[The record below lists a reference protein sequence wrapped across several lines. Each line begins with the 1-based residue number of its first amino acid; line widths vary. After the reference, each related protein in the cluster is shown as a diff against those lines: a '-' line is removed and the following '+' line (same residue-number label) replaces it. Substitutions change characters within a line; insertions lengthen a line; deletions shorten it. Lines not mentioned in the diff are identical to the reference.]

1 MSRKKE
7 WRSAVRAKIDNEEIG
22 TEWATLSDSPGEK
35 KRRRVGRGGIGD
47 IEFAIVIERHNR
59 RRAVAS

>member
-22 TEWATLSDSPGEK
+22 TEWATLSDSGEK
-35 KRRRVGRGGIGD
+35 KRRRVRRGGIGD
-47 IEFAIVIERHNR
+47 IEFAIVIEGHNR